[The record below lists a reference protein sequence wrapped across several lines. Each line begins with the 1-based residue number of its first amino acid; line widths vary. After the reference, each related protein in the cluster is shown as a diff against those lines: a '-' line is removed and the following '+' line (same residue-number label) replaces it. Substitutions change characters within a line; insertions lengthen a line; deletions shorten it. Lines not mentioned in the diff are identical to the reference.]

1 MSDSELLAKITYFEE
16 QALLNFSDDEP
27 YTPNESVLNLERA
40 LEESK
45 PVLSTSLLSHS
56 SSFNGPTPREI
67 QAQFEEHTER
77 RRTSNRQINQKLTRS
92 STVPQTETAESV
104 QIPKSHNGPNVG
116 TDNGKSRLK
125 RTISLSQIFDKECIP
140 FYKRVGAIPRE
151 LRSGKT
157 VTLANNIKLVP
168 ESKQLLKE
176 KIVYFYPNDDISMAR
191 RRRIHKVIQLGAAWA
206 DKWNNNITH
215 IMSDDGTYTY
225 NQLVQ
230 HLGRPIPPNV
240 VVVKFDPYVPQCIS
254 RGELLDPT
262 ASYFA
267 VKAAQG
273 VGELDQAPDLSHT
286 STTSQSSLKI
296 KYPKRK
302 KATQETQKTDLYFT
316 EESVPSTHPYT
327 DAVPSSPLGETVEDS
342 FIMSSPGAAKISGQK
357 VRYQFGD
364 ALFQAIQETKLL
376 AYLPID
382 EDEEAQLDSS
392 RGVNT
397 IENSNTDQEL
407 LSMGTDYLKR
417 LSVLSKAS
425 ALRDKKYFNM
435 NSFQCMDPSS
445 SNHISWNPNAR
456 TIQILEE
463 MCKYYDSMQD
473 QWRTLS
479 YRKCVATLKKQTVKI
494 TTAEQAAK
502 LPSIGTH
509 LAAKIEEIV
518 LTDRLRRLESTRH
531 NPQDVALRL
540 FLGIYGV
547 GLVHANK
554 WIQAGHRTLQ
564 DLKTKATLS
573 ENQKI
578 GLEHYHDFNS
588 RIPRAEVEAHGAIVA
603 AALKEIDPEFSATIM
618 GSYRRGAQDSGDI
631 DIMLSRP
638 NMSSTAMSTTIFEV
652 LIPHLYKTGFLK
664 ASLTSSRY
672 SDSSNSKWHG
682 ASSLPSSTV
691 WRRIDF
697 LVVPEQEMGA
707 ALLYFTGDDI
717 FNRSMRLLARKKGMK
732 LNQRGL
738 YTDVLRGRKG
748 EKLNDGVLIEGRSER
763 RIFEILGVP
772 WREPGERIC

>member
-1 MSDSELLAKITYFEE
+1 MSDPELLAKIIYFEE
-16 QALLNFSDDEP
+16 QALLNLSDDELYIP
-27 YTPNESVLNLERA
+27 DESVLNLERA

-45 PVLSTSLLSHS
+45 HILVTSLPSRS
-56 SSFNGPTPREI
+56 GSFNGPTPREM

-77 RRTSNRQINQKLTRS
+77 RRTSNRQINQKLIRS
-92 STVPQTETAESV
+92 TTVPPTEPAKSV
-104 QIPKSHNGPNVG
+104 QIPKSRNGPNVG
-116 TDNGKSRLK
+116 TDSGKSRLK
-125 RTISLSQIFDKECIP
+125 RTISLSQIFHKECTP
-140 FYKRVGAIPRE
+140 FYKRAGAIPHE
-151 LRSGKT
+151 LKNGKI
-157 VTLANNIKLVP
+157 VKPADNIRLFP
-168 ESKQLLKE
+168 GNKQLLKE

-206 DKWNNNITH
+206 DKWSDSITH
-215 IMSDDGTYTY
+215 VMFDDGTYTY
-225 NQLVQ
+225 TQLVR
-230 HLGRPIPPNV
+230 HLGRPISPNV

-254 RGELLDPT
+254 RGQLLDPT
-262 ASYFA
+262 VSYFA
-267 VKAAQG
+267 VKGTQG
-273 VGELDQAPDLSHT
+273 VSELDQGPDLSYT
-286 STTSQSSLKI
+286 STTSQNSLQIKSSQ
-296 KYPKRK
+296 RK
-302 KATQETQKTDLYFT
+302 KATQETQKTDSHPT

-327 DAVPSSPLGETVEDS
+327 DAAPSSPLEETVEDS
-342 FIMSSPGAAKISGQK
+342 FIMSSPGAAIVSEA
-357 VRYQFGD
+357 RS
-364 ALFQAIQETKLL
+364 L

-382 EDEEAQLDSS
+382 EDEEMEQLSS
-392 RGVNT
+392 TSVNT
-397 IENSNTDQEL
+397 IENSNMDQEL
-407 LSMGTDYLKR
+407 LPMGTDYLKR
-417 LSVLSKAS
+417 LNVLSKVS
-425 ALRDKKYFNM
+425 ALRDKKSFNM

-445 SNHISWNPNAR
+445 SSHISWNPNAR

-502 LPSIGTH
+502 LPSIGTR
-509 LAAKIEEIV
+509 LATKIEEIV

-531 NPQDVALRL
+531 NPQDVSLRL
-540 FLGIYGV
+540 FLSIYGV
-547 GLVHANK
+547 GLAHANK
-554 WIQAGHRTLQ
+554 WIQAGHRTLD
-564 DLKTKATLS
+564 DLKTKTTLS

-588 RIPRAEVEAHGAIVA
+588 RIPRAEVEVHGAIVA

-638 NMSSTAMSTTIFEV
+638 NMSPTAMSTTVFEV
-652 LIPHLYKTGFLK
+652 LIPHLQKTGFLK

-672 SDSSNSKWHG
+672 SDSSSSKWHG
-682 ASSLPSSTV
+682 ASCLPSSTV

-707 ALLYFTGDDI
+707 ALLYFTGDDV

-772 WREPGERIC
+772 WKEPGERIC

>member
-1 MSDSELLAKITYFEE
+1 MSDLELLAKITYFEE
-16 QALLNFSDDEP
+16 QALLNSSDDGP
-27 YTPNESVLNLERA
+27 YTANESVLNLERA

-45 PVLSTSLLSHS
+45 PILVPLLLSHS
-56 SSFNGPTPREI
+56 GSFNGPTPREI

-92 STVPQTETAESV
+92 STVPPTEPAESI
-104 QIPKSHNGPNVG
+104 QISKSRNGRNVG
-116 TDNGKSRLK
+116 TNSGKSRLK
-125 RTISLSQIFDKECIP
+125 RTISLSQIFDKESIP
-140 FYKRVGAIPRE
+140 FYKRAGAIPRE
-151 LRSGKT
+151 LKSGKT
-157 VTLANNIKLVP
+157 VKPANDIRLFS

-176 KIVYFYPNDDISMAR
+176 KIIYFYPNDDISMAR

-206 DKWNNNITH
+206 DKWSDSITH
-215 IMSDDGTYTY
+215 VMFDDGTYTY
-225 NQLVQ
+225 TQLVQ
-230 HLGRPIPPNV
+230 HLGRSIPPVRELQAGNT
-240 VVVKFDPYVPQCIS
+240 CIN

-262 ASYFA
+262 VSYFVA
-267 VKAAQG
+267 KGAQG
-273 VGELDQAPDLSHT
+273 VGGLDQTPGFSNI
-286 STTSQSSLKI
+286 SNTSQGSLKI
-296 KYPKRK
+296 KSPKRK
-302 KATQETQKTDLYFT
+302 KATQETQKTDSHPT

-327 DAVPSSPLGETVEDS
+327 DAAPSSPLGETVEDS
-342 FIMSSPGAAKISGQK
+342 FIMSSPGAAIVHGTMG
-357 VRYQFGD
+357 RDQFGD
-364 ALFQAIQETKLL
+364 ALFQAIQEAKSL

-382 EDEEAQLDSS
+382 EDEEGDQLNS
-392 RGVNT
+392 RGVDT
-397 IENSNTDQEL
+397 MEDSKTDQEL
-407 LSMGTDYLKR
+407 LPMDTDYLKR

-425 ALRDKKYFNM
+425 ALRDKKLFNM
-435 NSFQCMDPSS
+435 NSFQCMDPSAS
-445 SNHISWNPNAR
+445 SHISWNPNAR

-473 QWRTLS
+473 QWRSLS

-502 LPSIGTH
+502 LPSIGTR

-554 WIQAGHRTLQ
+554 WIQAGYRTLE

-588 RIPRAEVEAHGAIVA
+588 RIPRAEVEAHGATVA

-638 NMSSTAMSTTIFEV
+638 NMSPTAMSTTVFEV
-652 LIPHLYKTGFLK
+652 LIPHLFKTGFLK
-664 ASLTSSRY
+664 ASLIASRY
-672 SDSSNSKWHG
+672 SDSSSLKWHG
-682 ASSLPSSTV
+682 ASCIPSSTV

-697 LVVPEQEMGA
+697 LVVPEQETGA
-707 ALLYFTGDDI
+707 ALLYFTGDDV

-772 WREPGERIC
+772 WKEPSERIC